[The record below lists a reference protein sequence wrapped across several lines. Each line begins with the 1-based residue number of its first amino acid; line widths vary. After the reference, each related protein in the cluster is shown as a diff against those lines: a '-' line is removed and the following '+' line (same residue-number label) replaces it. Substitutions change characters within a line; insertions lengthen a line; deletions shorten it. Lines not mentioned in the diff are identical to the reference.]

1 MSNLS
6 DPTWQAGKR
15 ADAIILETFMTQ
27 QRPRWVLVTLLFVG
41 GMISY
46 LDRAALSITAPLI
59 SKDLHLDPAQ
69 LGIVFSSFF
78 VGYALFCFV
87 GGYASDRFG
96 PKAVLSVSML
106 VWSLFCG
113 LTAGVFSIA
122 SLLVVRV
129 IFGMGEGPYCANI
142 NKLVSN
148 WFSRKDQAT
157 AIGVANSGQSF
168 GAALAGPIVGFIAVS
183 AGWRTS
189 FVVIASVGVL
199 WVIAWMLWA
208 KDKPDV
214 APESGLD
221 ARQERAE
228 IQHAPAGETGPLLA
242 YILRPGILA
251 TAFAFFGYA
260 YILYFFLSW
269 FPSYLTMAHH
279 LSIQKMSVVSVI
291 PWLVGTTGLVAGGF
305 VCDWIYRKTGR
316 AIFARKLVLIT
327 SLAAGAVCIAATGA
341 VTDLTFA
348 VTLMAVAVFFMYAS
362 FNTYFAIILD
372 TVEKNRVGAVSG
384 FVHLIANLAGIV
396 APAATGFLVQWSGNF
411 KSAFLLTG
419 LIAALGAISVAIFV
433 RSPKEQLSF
442 EAEPVRS

>member
-1 MSNLS
+1 MASRS
-6 DPTWQAGKR
+6 IKTDVKKIR
-15 ADAIILETFMTQ
+15 RRFMT

-59 SKDLHLDPAQ
+59 SRDLHLDPAQ

-96 PKAVLSVSML
+96 PKKVLSISML

-142 NKLVSN
+142 NKLVST

-183 AGWRTS
+183 AGWRMS
-189 FVVIASVGVL
+189 FVIIAAVGVL
-199 WVIAWMLWA
+199 WVLAWMAWA
-208 KDKPDV
+208 KDKPEV

-228 IQHAPAGETGPLLA
+228 MQPRAASGVAGTTGAAEPLRVYL
-242 YILRPGILA
+242 LRPAILA

-316 AIFARKLVLIT
+316 AIFARKLVLIV
-327 SLAAGAVCIAATGA
+327 SLAAGAICIAVTGTI
-341 VTDLTFA
+341 TDLTSA
-348 VTLMAVAVFFMYAS
+348 VALMAVAVFFMYAS

-372 TVEKNRVGAVSG
+372 TVEKRRVGAVSG
-384 FVHLIANLAGIV
+384 FVHFIANLAGIA

-419 LIAALGAISVAIFV
+419 AIAALGALSVAVFV
-433 RSPKEQLSF
+433 RAPREQLAF
-442 EAEPVRS
+442 EAEPA

>member
-1 MSNLS
+1 MASRS
-6 DPTWQAGKR
+6 IKTDVKKIR
-15 ADAIILETFMTQ
+15 RRFMT

-59 SKDLHLDPAQ
+59 SRDLHLDPAQ

-96 PKAVLSVSML
+96 PKKVLSISML

-183 AGWRTS
+183 AGWRMS
-189 FVVIASVGVL
+189 FVIIAAVGVL
-199 WVIAWMLWA
+199 WVLAWMAWA
-208 KDKPDV
+208 KDKPEV

-228 IQHAPAGETGPLLA
+228 MQPRAASGVAGTTGAAEPLRVYL
-242 YILRPGILA
+242 LRPAILA

-316 AIFARKLVLIT
+316 AIFARKLVLIV
-327 SLAAGAVCIAATGA
+327 SLAAGAICIAVTGTI
-341 VTDLTFA
+341 TDLTSA
-348 VTLMAVAVFFMYAS
+348 VALMAVAVFFMYAS

-372 TVEKNRVGAVSG
+372 TVEKRRVGAVSG
-384 FVHLIANLAGIV
+384 FVHFIANLAGIA

-419 LIAALGAISVAIFV
+419 AIAALGALSVAVFV
-433 RSPKEQLSF
+433 RAPREQLAF
-442 EAEPVRS
+442 EAEPA

>member
-1 MSNLS
+1 
-6 DPTWQAGKR
+6 
-15 ADAIILETFMTQ
+15 MT

-59 SKDLHLDPAQ
+59 SRDLHLDPAQ

-96 PKAVLSVSML
+96 PKKVLSISML

-183 AGWRTS
+183 AGWRMS
-189 FVVIASVGVL
+189 FVIIAAVGVL
-199 WVIAWMLWA
+199 WVLAWMAWA
-208 KDKPDV
+208 KDKPEV

-228 IQHAPAGETGPLLA
+228 MQPRAASGVAGTTGAAEPLRVYL
-242 YILRPGILA
+242 LRPAILA

-316 AIFARKLVLIT
+316 AIFARKLVLIV
-327 SLAAGAVCIAATGA
+327 SLAAGAICIAVTGTI
-341 VTDLTFA
+341 TDLTSA
-348 VTLMAVAVFFMYAS
+348 VALMAVAVFFMYAS

-372 TVEKNRVGAVSG
+372 TVEKRRVGAVSG
-384 FVHLIANLAGIV
+384 FVHFIANLAGIA

-419 LIAALGAISVAIFV
+419 AIAALGALSVAVFV
-433 RSPKEQLSF
+433 RAPREQLAF
-442 EAEPVRS
+442 EAEPA